1 MLIFSELWRFYQP
14 LLSII
19 PKLFL
24 PESSLKDV
32 LFLSILNFCT
42 FIFFFLN
49 LLASLI
55 DRELEKSPLAGE
67 FVADFIVTAFR
78 LD

>member
-1 MLIFSELWRFYQP
+1 MIQAEKVFQLIVPYG
-14 LLSII
+14 
-19 PKLFL
+19 
-24 PESSLKDV
+24 LKDV